1 MSVQSY
7 IKVVLAIGIKG
18 HQPWLLRIKKDQNPE
33 EAYTLGTFKDISFE
47 KLKPM

>member
-1 MSVQSY
+1 MYVQSY

-18 HQPWLLRIKKDQNPE
+18 HQPWLLQKKKRNPS